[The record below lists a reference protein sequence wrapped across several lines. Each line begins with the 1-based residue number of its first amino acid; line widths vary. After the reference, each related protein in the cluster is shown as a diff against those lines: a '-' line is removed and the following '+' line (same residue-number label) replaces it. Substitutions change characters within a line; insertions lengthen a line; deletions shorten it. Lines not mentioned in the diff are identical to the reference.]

1 MASNYLSGGVRL
13 SVTLAA
19 ARSSGDLEKAAK
31 TTGIIM
37 KDGAI
42 GDVVEMQIE
51 GEWSVPKATGAGSAG
66 TKGTIAYVTD
76 DAGTYKVTGDATGN
90 DPCGM
95 FTADVADGG
104 TTATVKL
111 AGGPWGL

>member
-1 MASNYLSGGVRL
+1 MGKNYLSGGVRL

-31 TTGIIM
+31 TTGIVM

-51 GEWSVPKATGAGSAG
+51 GEWSVPKATGVGSAG
-66 TKGTIAYVTD
+66 TKGSIAYVTD
-76 DAGTYKVTGDATGN
+76 DAGTYKGTGDATGN
-90 DPCGM
+90 DPCGK

-111 AGGPWGL
+111 AGGSWGL

>member
-1 MASNYLSGGVRL
+1 MAKNYLSGGVRL
-13 SVTLAA
+13 SVTLAV

-31 TTGIIM
+31 TTGIVM

-66 TKGTIAYVTD
+66 IKGAIAYVTD

-104 TTATVKL
+104 TAATVKL